1 LPPPKRVLVTFT
13 PEQWR
18 IIESLKGEMGR
29 GDADAVRTIVVSWL
43 IEKGFAGRAELN
55 QHRTSSIARRRSSD

>member
-1 LPPPKRVLVTFT
+1 MPPSKRVLVTFT

-18 IIESLKGEMGR
+18 IIEAMKGEFGR

-43 IEKGFAGRAELN
+43 IEKGFAAQAILNKAHDGTEKRGRSA
-55 QHRTSSIARRRSSD
+55 